1 MTGRELVAA
10 LQDHLDTEI
19 VLFVGDYLEPIK
31 EVVFRDDVYF
41 DGEKRSGDVVSLEEG

>member
-19 VLFVGDYLEPIK
+19 VVWRGGYLEPIK
-31 EVVFRDDVYF
+31 EVIFREDEFF
-41 DGEKRSGDVVSLEEG
+41 DEETREGDVVSLEAG